1 MAFEL
6 TIVVLI
12 DKQQSSD
19 SLFRCLVCHLLL
31 VCSVPMF
38 LFLFLFLF
46 LTLPSTFFLIFL
58 SFLSLI
64 TLRSFE
70 SASLGRQRRRRLAAV
85 GQRARL
91 RARRAVGQ
99 ADLRSRRRPARAR
112 LGPLQERGS
121 GGWCSA
127 SQEGELVHLRGGE
140 GGQRGRLAM

>member
-6 TIVVLI
+6 TIVVVI
-12 DKQQSSD
+12 DKQQSFD
-19 SLFRCLVCHLLL
+19 SKYCCLDCHLLL
-31 VCSVPMF
+31 VCSVPM
-38 LFLFLFLF
+38 FLFLFLF

-99 ADLRSRRRPARAR
+99 ADLRSRWRPARAR